1 MQESREQ
8 RRQIYNRKLTANK
21 RFRSSGR
28 WKDKSL
34 AIRTEDNFLCLECRH
49 NGRYVSGVEV
59 HHIVPLSVDV
69 DKGLDDDNLITLC
82 RDCHEKA
89 ECGELSREHL
99 RSLVRMYRYPPTL

>member
-1 MQESREQ
+1 
-8 RRQIYNRKLTANK
+8 
-21 RFRSSGR
+21 
-28 WKDKSL
+28 
-34 AIRTEDNFLCLECRH
+34 
-49 NGRYVSGVEV
+49 
-59 HHIVPLSVDV
+59 V